1 MTPEHFRKQA
11 AELSDILSLQTPP
24 LAILFSAKAP
34 SGIDRFAGDM
44 PQPTADGR
52 TGKVPAGC
60 VFWIKA
66 QHRTFTTTAED
77 HANCSVGSVTHGFKR
92 LDEVADKN
100 DVASLV
106 QAGWVTPDMF
116 PHIPVVEEEP
126 GFVTYGPLAETTEIP
141 DVVFLRINAKQA
153 MMLSDAV
160 PQINFQGKPQC
171 HIIAIAKQ
179 QQQVAISVGCMLSR
193 VRTGMANTEM
203 TCAIPANRL
212 TEVVDALR
220 NAAGADKAV
229 ADYAST
235 DSKRFGT
242 YLSQ

>member
-1 MTPEHFRKQA
+1 MTPETFRKQS
-11 AELSDILSLQTPP
+11 AELSEILNLKTPP
-24 LAILFSAKAP
+24 LAIRFSARAP
-34 SGIDRFAGDM
+34 AGIERFAGDM
-44 PQPTADGR
+44 PQATADGR

-66 QHRTFTTTAED
+66 QHATFTTTAED
-77 HANCSVGSVTHGFKR
+77 HANCSVGSITHGFKR

-106 QAGWVTPDMF
+106 EAGWVTPDMF
-116 PHIPVVEEEP
+116 PQIPVVEEKP
-126 GFVTYGPLAETTEIP
+126 AFVTYGPLAETTETP
-141 DVVFLRINAKQA
+141 DVIFLRINAKQA

-171 HIIAIAKQ
+171 HIIPIAKQ

-193 VRTGMANTEM
+193 VRTGMPNTEM
-203 TCAIPANRL
+203 TCAIPATRL
-212 TEVVDALR
+212 TEVLDALR

-229 ADYAST
+229 ASYASA
-235 DSKRFGT
+235 DSKRFGN
-242 YLSQ
+242 YLS